1 MPWHAQCIVTFW
13 TNGEGHMKPVL
24 GDQCS
29 IKYQKPQALET
40 ICVLL
45 VNTAARHASR
55 HRDFEAALMGR
66 PEAPNIEEILS
77 KEGFSDEKAQALR
90 KNAEIVK
97 SIRPTCESLKRENLK
112 LRVHYDVYD
121 LKLERLSK
129 ELEEIEANSRR
140 LEMEIRNKTALLD
153 VLKAVAVNLEMSEE
167 YCDVLDVAGFETPE
181 DLARIEEALTA
192 LEENPFEDLDI
203 LAVKGHGVEVK
214 DRTKAFM
221 KRFRVFF
228 SEFLE
233 SIESMSEGQLRV
245 HSLMYDGVKR
255 YEFIFKFAFEN
266 QKEDF
271 VSLTSLYSK
280 YSNEMYRY
288 EFERHLSVLQKL
300 CSEKSPEKMQDG
312 LRIFIESFFMIVK
325 CEVHFCKFRLFS
337 GDDVTEFVLGIF
349 KSIFDLVL
357 SAFHNMFKHRGLA
370 LICALNGDFVFEF
383 QNEEKNIWLV
393 FLEKMRRFREHAK
406 NTFLIRERDD
416 YASRSRARNLD
427 RCMEHIKLCNDLE
440 ISERLVEM
448 ITQDITRNKR
458 EDLEDLIHT
467 LKLLYKLSSGLK
479 EKPEMN
485 TSAKE
490 LDDVIGDRLQDLER
504 EGIGYIFGGDDS
516 KVVKRTKAI
525 LSIIDNNRDILD
537 SFKKIVFDNAN
548 DEQRRELQALF

>member
-1 MPWHAQCIVTFW
+1 MGLP
-13 TNGEGHMKPVL
+13 
-24 GDQCS
+24 
-29 IKYQKPQALET
+29 ET
-40 ICVLL
+40 PKI
-45 VNTAARHASR
+45 
-55 HRDFEAALMGR
+55 D
-66 PEAPNIEEILS
+66 EILS
-77 KEGFSDEKAQALR
+77 KEGLSDEKAQVLR

-97 SIRPTCESLKRENLK
+97 SIGPACELLKRENMK
-112 LRVHYDVYD
+112 LRVHYDVYN

-129 ELEEIEANSRR
+129 ELEEIETNSRR

-153 VLKAVAVNLEMSEE
+153 VLKAISVNLEMCEE
-167 YCDVLDVAGFETPE
+167 YCDVLDVASFETPE
-181 DLARIEEALTA
+181 NLAKIEEALSA
-192 LEENPFEDLDI
+192 LEENPFEDIDM
-203 LAVKGHGVEVK
+203 LAVKGREVEVK

-221 KRFRVFF
+221 KRFKVFF

-245 HSLMYDGVKR
+245 HSLMYEGVKK
-255 YEFIFKFAFEN
+255 YEFILKFAFER

-280 YSNEMYRY
+280 YSKEMYRY

-300 CSEKSPEKMQDG
+300 CSEKSPEKMQEG
-312 LRIFIESFFMIVK
+312 LGIFIESFFMIVK
-325 CEVHFCKFRLFS
+325 CEVHFCKFRLFN

-349 KSIFDLVL
+349 KSVFDLVL
-357 SAFHNMFKHRGLA
+357 EAFQNMFKHRGLS
-370 LICALNGDFVFEF
+370 LICALNNDFLFEF
-383 QNEEKNIWLV
+383 QNEERDIWLV
-393 FLEKMRRFREHAK
+393 FLEKMRKFREYSK
-406 NTFLIRERDD
+406 NTFLTRERDD

-427 RCMEHIKLCNDLE
+427 RCLEHIKLCNDLE

-448 ITQDITRNKR
+448 ITLDITRNKR

-479 EKPEMN
+479 EKPELN

-490 LDDVIGDRLQDLER
+490 LNDVIGDRLQDLER

-525 LSIIDNNRDILD
+525 LSLIDNDRDILN
-537 SFKKIVFDNAN
+537 SFKKIVFENAN
-548 DEQRRELQALF
+548 DEQQRELQTLF